1 MKHMIVLFAL
11 LTTSALAGAL
21 ERAPEC
27 EDLNWSA
34 QVIAANPDISRSC
47 LGVYV
52 RNNKYFAKSQI
63 EVVRVNGYS
72 LTFRAVRRDG
82 SLGKPRRVTVPTT
95 WRAQIDGVS
104 YRAADLYA
112 GQRLNVYI
120 PEDRF
125 ALTVHGASV
134 GEGEEEAQGDLLSIE
149 EAEAAKPAR

>member
-1 MKHMIVLFAL
+1 MKHMIVLLAL
-11 LTTSALAGAL
+11 LTTSALAAAL
-21 ERAPEC
+21 ERVPEC
-27 EDLNWSA
+27 DDLNWSA

-63 EVVRVNGYS
+63 EVVRINGYS
-72 LTFRAVRRDG
+72 LTFRPLRRDG
-82 SLGKPRRVTVPTT
+82 SLGKPRRVTVPTS

-104 YRAADLYA
+104 YRAADLFA

-125 ALTVHGASV
+125 ALTIH
-134 GEGEEEAQGDLLSIE
+134 
-149 EAEAAKPAR
+149 AAAWAKGKRGRVNC